1 MATLLLAFLIFEA
14 TALAVAI
21 IGVVIEVRS

>member
-14 TALAVAI
+14 TAIAVAI
-21 IGVVIEVRS
+21 VGVVISVQS